1 VLGPAGVW
9 HDATMRLLRLCL
21 LVALLIAALLVP
33 PGSAA
38 TRPEVARPA
47 PDRSAAATCK
57 ALTLRQRVAQ
67 VVTTGLPSTQ
77 ATAVA
82 RRLVRRHAGAVVLLG
97 HNVEGRWQVRRLTRR
112 LRAAAPARLLVAVDE
127 EGGRVARL
135 GNAGLVTRVPSA
147 RWVAAHDS
155 VAKIRRR
162 GARLGREMLELGVN
176 WNFAPV
182 LDVAAAPSGTVIGDR
197 SYSSDPDVVS
207 AYGRAYARGLQSAG
221 VRTTGKHFPGHGR
234 TTVDS
239 HETLPTVNAS
249 LRRLRRTD
257 LQPFV
262 AAGPDLDAVMTAHVR
277 YPKLGVQRP
286 GSLSPRIRRL
296 LRADLGYEGLIVT
309 DALEMGAVTSRYRVP
324 RAAELAIVAGAD
336 VALVGD
342 WRRTPAVAD
351 RLVAAVNAGR
361 LSHRR
366 LKTAAGRV
374 LAAKRYRPAMIDC
387 LLR

>member
-1 VLGPAGVW
+1 
-9 HDATMRLLRLCL
+9 MRRLRLFL
-21 LVALLIAALLVP
+21 LTALLAAALLAP
-33 PGSAA
+33 PGALAGSAA
-38 TRPEVARPA
+38 TRSADARDA
-47 PDRSAAATCK
+47 GAATCTP
-57 ALTLRQRVAQ
+57 LTLRQRAAQ
-67 VVTTGLPSTQ
+67 TITTGIPSTK
-77 ATAVA
+77 ATATT

-97 HNVEGRWQVRRLTRR
+97 HNVEGRRQVRRLTRR
-112 LRAAAPARLLVAVDE
+112 LRAATSRRLLVAVDE

-135 GNAGLVTRVPSA
+135 GNAGLVTRVPPA

-155 VAKIRRR
+155 VAKTRRR

-182 LDVAAAPSGTVIGDR
+182 LDVAAAPRGTVIGDR

-257 LQPFV
+257 LRPFV
-262 AAGPDLDAVMTAHVR
+262 AAGPRLDAVMTAHVR
-277 YPKLGVQRP
+277 YPALGVRRP
-286 GSLSPRIRRL
+286 GSLSPKIRRL
-296 LRADLGYEGLIVT
+296 LRGDLGYEGLIVT
-309 DALEMGAVTSRYRVP
+309 DALEMGAVTSRYSVP

-342 WRRTPAVAD
+342 WRRTAVVHD
-351 RLVAAVNAGR
+351 RLVAAVQAGR
-361 LSHRR
+361 LSLRR
-366 LKTAAGRV
+366 LETAAGRV